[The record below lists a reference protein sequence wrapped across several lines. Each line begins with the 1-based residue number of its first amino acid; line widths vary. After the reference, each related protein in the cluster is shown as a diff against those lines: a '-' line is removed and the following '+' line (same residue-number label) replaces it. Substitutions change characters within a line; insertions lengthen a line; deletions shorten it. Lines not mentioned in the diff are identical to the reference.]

1 MTLGRDDRAVSIA
14 VTHVLTIG
22 ITTILISGLLLGAG
36 SMLENQREQSTQ
48 SSLETIGERLA
59 SEISDVD
66 RLTTDGATN
75 VTVRTDHQRFV
86 TGSQYTVELH
96 DLEQGDSTCVNEY
109 PLIDTEQ
116 CISLTAHS
124 EDVSVGVPLRTNQ
137 TLDGQVTGGAVII
150 ELDGGTISL
159 EEEP

>member
-1 MTLGRDDRAVSIA
+1 MTLERDERAVSIA

-36 SMLENQREQSTQ
+36 SMLENQREEATK

-59 SEISDVD
+59 SEITDVD
-66 RLTTDGATN
+66 RIASDGADN

-86 TGSQYTVELH
+86 TGSQYTVELI
-96 DLEQGDSTCVNEY
+96 ETGCASEY

-116 CISLTAHS
+116 CIGLTSNS
-124 EDVSVGVPLRTNQ
+124 EGVSVGVPLTTNQ
-137 TLDGQVTGGAVII
+137 SIGGSVTGGAIII
-150 ELDGGTISL
+150 EWDGGDITL